1 MTYVFD
7 TDDRRRYAFPTHI
20 NDLVIDRADATTSEV
35 FVVII
40 EPGKSTHL
48 HKHDDVEQILYIV
61 EGNGVLVIG
70 QDRKE
75 FPVQPMQVVKIPP
88 STLHTIRVKGT
99 KALRYICVDCF
110 CGKRKKSEPT
120 WEAHVKG
127 ICREQG
133 YLFKDVARTRKPGTH
148 RKR

>member
-1 MTYVFD
+1 MFD
-7 TDDRRRYAFPTHI
+7 TDGSKRYAFPTHI

-40 EPGKSTHL
+40 EPGKATHL
-48 HKHDDVEQILYIV
+48 HKHDDVEQIFYIV

-70 QDRKE
+70 PGRKE
-75 FPVQPMQVVKIPP
+75 FPLMPSQVVKIPP
-88 STLHTIRVKGT
+88 STLHTIRAKGT

-110 CGKRKKSEPT
+110 CGKRKSSEPT

-127 ICREQG
+127 ICRQQG
-133 YLFKDVARTRKPGTH
+133 YVFKDVAGAGKLETH